1 MAISW
6 VFKRQHRT
14 RIVFQRFRPWWNAER
29 RRELAEKKEK
39 EDREK
44 EQKEAEEIKVQEG
57 KNNAEVTEDLIDNTG
72 PENEERKD
80 IDCIDDTTNE
90 KNVDVNSF
98 LEEKDELRTKQVAAC
113 NGLQNDLEDVS
124 SNNGPRNLNKI
135 HDTEIS
141 PSKEVVFYGNN
152 TLEGC
157 SDMIITNNSKDA
169 ELNSYYINK
178 VTPEPKETINIS
190 YET

>member
-39 EDREK
+39 EEREK
-44 EQKEAEEIKVQEG
+44 EQKEAEEIKAQEE
-57 KNNAEVTEDLIDNTG
+57 KNNAVEVTEDLIDNTG
-72 PENEERKD
+72 TENEERKD
-80 IDCIDDTTNE
+80 IDCIDDTSNE
-90 KNVDVNSF
+90 KNVDVNGF
-98 LEEKDELRTKQVAAC
+98 VEENNQLGTKQVAAC
-113 NGLQNDLEDVS
+113 NGLENDLCDVS
-124 SNNGPRNLNKI
+124 SNNAPRNLNKL
-135 HDTEIS
+135 HDTEIQ
-141 PSKEVVFYGNN
+141 PSKEAVFYDNN

-157 SDMIITNNSKDA
+157 SNMIITNNSKDA
-169 ELNSYYINK
+169 ELNDYYINK
-178 VTPEPKETINIS
+178 VTPESKETIKS